1 MADYKMYKLFYVSV
15 HMLHKF
21 NMPTYVITLLYKPKK
36 LINKPMFMD
45 KRCQIRNAIQL
56 FGIRA
61 FCIDCVKVSFLK
73 QVGEGYRGEA
83 FAIQHVLL
91 DQVYPHTFKVLRVR
105 RHLRYAQLSSNE
117 RVGAI
122 YTLRADSLDCFLL
135 NFSKFSLPR
144 ITLMMPTKSSRDIMY
159 ERRICIAKKAKKKK
173 IVYSFPIRTGLNKLL
188 FFYGLDE
195 DYRTYHAF
203 LERVFYGVILQFESV
218 LGNYF
223 YTRVIISHY
232 GIPIN

>member
-1 MADYKMYKLFYVSV
+1 MADYKMYKLLYVSV

-21 NMPTYVITLLYKPKK
+21 NMPTHVITLLYKPKK

-91 DQVYPHTFKVLRVR
+91 DQVYLHTFKVLRVR

-117 RVGAI
+117 RVGAL

-159 ERRICIAKKAKKKK
+159 ERRICIAKKAKKKNS
-173 IVYSFPIRTGLNKLL
+173 IFFPN
-188 FFYGLDE
+188 
-195 DYRTYHAF
+195 TYW
-203 LERVFYGVILQFESV
+203 IK
-218 LGNYF
+218 
-223 YTRVIISHY
+223 
-232 GIPIN
+232 